1 MIDFFFFFL
10 GWREEREFNSIG
22 LHESKW
28 TFKKWLAYE
37 DIGEGNGDPLQYS
50 WLENPME
57 PGGLQS
63 MESQRV
69 GHDWATNTHE
79 DISQDPALFFK
90 WYKGNLKAN
99 IAAIW
104 LYVRVYVYICNE
116 ILLLIL

>member
-1 MIDFFFFFL
+1 MRIL
-10 GWREEREFNSIG
+10 EKEMATHSSILAWRMS
-22 LHESKW
+22 W
-28 TFKKWLAYE
+28 TE
-37 DIGEGNGDPLQYS
+37 
-50 WLENPME
+50 E

-63 MESQRV
+63 MSWTWV
-69 GHDWATNTHE
+69 GCDWATNALE

-104 LYVRVYVYICNE
+104 LCVCVYVYICNE